1 MRILVGM
8 SGGFD
13 STLAA
18 KRLIDEGH
26 TVEGAT
32 LVMHDYTD
40 TAAAEAACLK
50 LGIPLHVID
59 CKELFAN
66 IVIENFK
73 NEYKNGRTPNPC
85 VICNPKVKFF
95 ALHRFA
101 VESGFDRIATG
112 HYARIQRVEVEGREY
127 PTVAKARD
135 TKKDQSYMLYRLP
148 SEILDVLVLPLSDDV
163 KSELREEVRGT
174 ELESFDRPDSQE
186 ICFIPSGDYAGYIE
200 ASGMSM
206 PTGSFVDT
214 DGKVLGE
221 HKGILRYTVG
231 QRKGLGISLGER
243 VFVRSIDP
251 VSNEIVLG
259 TTPSE
264 TKTARLTGVHTPY
277 PIGDNTF
284 RASVKIRYAAHTVDA
299 TVTIAKDT
307 ATVEF
312 DTPVISLTPGQSA
325 VFYDGDVV
333 LGGGFIV

>member
-26 TVEGAT
+26 SVEGAT

-40 TAAAEAACLK
+40 TAAAEAACAK
-50 LGIPLHVID
+50 LGIPMHVID

-66 IVIENFK
+66 CVIENFK
-73 NEYKNGRTPNPC
+73 NEYKNARTPNPC

-95 ALHRFA
+95 ALYRFA
-101 VESGFDRIATG
+101 VENGFDLIATG
-112 HYARIQRVEVEGREY
+112 HYARIRRLTVDGREY
-127 PTVAKARD
+127 PAVAMARD

-148 SEILDVLVLPLSDDV
+148 PEILDLLVLPLCDDV

-174 ELESFDRPDSQE
+174 ELEAFDRPDSQE
-186 ICFIPSGDYAGYIE
+186 ICFIPDGDYAGYIE
-200 ASGMSM
+200 QTGASV

-214 DGKVLGE
+214 DGRVLGE

-231 QRKGLGISLGER
+231 QRKGLGIALGER
-243 VFVRSIDP
+243 MFVRSIDP
-251 VSNEIVLG
+251 VSNNIVLG
-259 TTPSE
+259 ATPSE
-264 TKTARLTGVHTPY
+264 SKLARLVGVHTAY
-277 PIGDNTF
+277 PLSNTF
-284 RASVKIRYAAHTVDA
+284 RAGVKIRYAARAVDA
-299 TVTIAKDT
+299 TVTLEGEE

-325 VFYDGDVV
+325 VFYDADTVV
-333 LGGGFIV
+333 GGGFIV